1 MESHMELEIKA
12 KSTPRPRC
20 RVLNKKMATA
30 YMPKEY
36 MRYKDN
42 LRILIKRHKIAKRTG
57 LVALQIEFI
66 FKIPASWSKKK
77 QIEVLKSQ
85 NVTNNKDVDNLAKGV
100 MDAMNDLIYDDDR
113 QVVKLTA
120 SKRYGET
127 DNIKIN
133 ISNI

>member
-120 SKRYGET
+120 SKRYGEM